1 VRHGDLVLDLGAGT
15 GALTAALVRAGAR
28 VVAVERD
35 ARLAS
40 RLRGR
45 FAHANVTVLEAD
57 LLDFPLPKRP
67 YRVVASIP
75 FGITTPLLG
84 RLLDSPRSP
93 LQRAVLVVQ
102 WGAAKGFSHGRPGDP
117 RILWWTSRFELRIA
131 RRLPSGSFTPPP
143 AVDAAVLVVQR
154 RPVALVPTG
163 DQAPFLRLL
172 ENVFQQRRPSFAG
185 EALAPIFSK
194 RQLRR
199 LLRELDID
207 PHEPIG
213 VLRIEQW
220 AAINAAMVTLVDPAR
235 WPRRKPRRLKALP
248 PTRGGRGR

>member
-1 VRHGDLVLDLGAGT
+1 M
-15 GALTAALVRAGAR
+15 
-28 VVAVERD
+28 VAVERD

-131 RRLPSGSFTPPP
+131 RR
-143 AVDAAVLVVQR
+143 
-154 RPVALVPTG
+154 
-163 DQAPFLRLL
+163 
-172 ENVFQQRRPSFAG
+172 
-185 EALAPIFSK
+185 
-194 RQLRR
+194 QLRR

-248 PTRGGRGR
+248 PPTRGGRGR